1 MTNQES
7 IEWLNYMLGSN
18 SGVAN
23 EVIADVVT
31 KPETVTLGELFSYIK
46 QETAKVAWFEC
57 TATIDDVLHG
67 SPWYYISCGG
77 CNTKATKGPT
87 SLAVFVLLGDAG
99 RELTG
104 KHVSELVARYFELNE
119 DVGADQTVP
128 VQQTLMDTI
137 GQTHKFVVKVSQH
150 NLTGKTQTITVT
162 KVLPAPAPQNAI
174 EDPADE
180 RIRKASGSL
189 ESHEAKRAKSG

>member
-1 MTNQES
+1 M
-7 IEWLNYMLGSN
+7 
-18 SGVAN
+18 
-23 EVIADVVT
+23 
-31 KPETVTLGELFSYIK
+31 
-46 QETAKVAWFEC
+46 
-57 TATIDDVLHG
+57 
-67 SPWYYISCGG
+67 
-77 CNTKATKGPT
+77 
-87 SLAVFVLLGDAG
+87 FVLLGDAG

-104 KHVSELVARYFELNE
+104 KHASELVARYFEVTSKIFIHQLSLCSHTSALLESQLNE

-128 VQQTLMDTI
+128 IPQTLMDTI

-180 RIRKASGSL
+180 RIIKASSSL
-189 ESHEAKRAKSG
+189 DSQEAKRAKSG

>member
-1 MTNQES
+1 MMYS
-7 IEWLNYMLGSN
+7 MVPHGIIFLVV
-18 SGVAN
+18 GVTQRQPKGLPHWYL
-23 EVIADVVT
+23 T
-31 KPETVTLGELFSYIK
+31 K
-46 QETAKVAWFEC
+46 
-57 TATIDDVLHG
+57 
-67 SPWYYISCGG
+67 ISVYD
-77 CNTKATKGPT
+77 K
-87 SLAVFVLLGDAG
+87 SEQAVFVLLGDAG

-104 KHVSELVARYFELNE
+104 KHVSELVARYFE
-119 DVGADQTVP
+119 
-128 VQQTLMDTI
+128 
-137 GQTHKFVVKVSQH
+137 H